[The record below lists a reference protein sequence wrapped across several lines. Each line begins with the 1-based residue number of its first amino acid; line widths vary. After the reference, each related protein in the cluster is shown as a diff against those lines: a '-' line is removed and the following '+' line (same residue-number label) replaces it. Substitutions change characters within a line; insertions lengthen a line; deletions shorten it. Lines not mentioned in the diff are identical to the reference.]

1 MLVMNPDSPT
11 CIESKML
18 YIQQRNFFKK
28 AKIRYY
34 ANHNEKKILDN
45 KHFRNIVIPLFSKN

>member
-1 MLVMNPDSPT
+1 MNPDSPT
-11 CIESKML
+11 CIKSRML
-18 YIQQRNFFKK
+18 YIQHCVSLLRK

-45 KHFRNIVIPLFSKN
+45 KQFRKIVIPLFSDKSI